1 MPEQMDRRSARLGAC
16 TDNSE
21 GVHPRIAVLIASYNR
36 RDTTLR
42 AVSAVRAAGSTADLQ
57 IVLLDDGS
65 TDGTAAA
72 VAATDPEAIILH
84 CDGNAFWNG
93 GLYRAWRHALGL
105 DVDAFLWLNDDVALD
120 ADALRRL
127 VTSYH
132 ELATTNRDE
141 RFILVGATRNAEG
154 AVTYS
159 GKRYRA
165 YPFAF
170 QLDFV
175 PPDKEELR
183 AIDAFNGNIVLVPRA
198 VVDEIGINDPLFR
211 HGLGDYEYGLRASR
225 RGVAVLLMPGTL
237 GVCEANARSRGKAFG
252 GRDLSLREQWRL
264 VNTPKGLPFRDWWHI
279 TRLYSGKWFLLHFLI
294 PYRWLVLPRR
304 FRRG

>member
-1 MPEQMDRRSARLGAC
+1 MHVKYGQLPVGQGGSVGD
-16 TDNSE
+16 E
-21 GVHPRIAVLIASYNR
+21 GCLRIAVLIASYNR

-42 AVSAVRAAGSTADLQ
+42 AVRAVKAVGGSIDLQ
-57 IVLLDDGS
+57 VVLLDDGS
-65 TDGTAAA
+65 SDGTAAA
-72 VAATDPEAIILH
+72 VAAIDPGAVILQG
-84 CDGNAFWNG
+84 DGNSFWNG
-93 GLYRAWRHALGL
+93 GLHRAWEYALGL

-120 ADALRRL
+120 SDALARL
-127 VTSYH
+127 MTSYH
-132 ELATTNRDE
+132 NLAVSRGDE
-141 RFILVGATRNAEG
+141 RFILVGATRNAAG
-154 AVTYS
+154 SITYS
-159 GKRYRA
+159 GKHYRS

-183 AIDAFNGNIVLVPRA
+183 AIDAFNGNIVLVPRE

-237 GVCEANARSRGKAFG
+237 GVCEANARGRNKAFG
-252 GRDLSLREQWRL
+252 GRDLSLREQWQL

-279 TRLYSGKWFLLHFLI
+279 TRLYSGKWFLLHFFI
-294 PYRWLVLPRR
+294 PYRWLVLPRS
-304 FRRG
+304 FRRE